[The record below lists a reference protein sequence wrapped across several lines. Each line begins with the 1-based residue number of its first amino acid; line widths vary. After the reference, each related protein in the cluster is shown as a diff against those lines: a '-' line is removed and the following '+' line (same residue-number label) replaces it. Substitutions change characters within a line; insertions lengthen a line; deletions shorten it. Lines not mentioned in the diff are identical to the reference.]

1 MKEVYTA
8 DLWDAQ
14 EVPLRCLHAAF
25 NTYGLLDNFCGPVL
39 TLKVY
44 EDNSYVRKV
53 LAQPGKGRVLVI
65 DGGGSCRCALLGDNL
80 AQLAIDNQWNG
91 LLIYGAIRDSKVINQ
106 MAIAVKAL
114 GTCPIKSIK
123 RNVGVVGE
131 SLEIEGCT
139 INTGDY
145 IYADADGLLFSS
157 SPLL

>member
-1 MKEVYTA
+1 M
-8 DLWDAQ
+8 
-14 EVPLRCLHAAF
+14 
-25 NTYGLLDNFCGPVL
+25 
-39 TLKVY
+39 
-44 EDNSYVRKV
+44 
-53 LAQPGKGRVLVI
+53 
-65 DGGGSCRCALLGDNL
+65 
-80 AQLAIDNQWNG
+80 
-91 LLIYGAIRDSKVINQ
+91 IYGAIRDSKVINQ

-157 SPLL
+157 RPLL